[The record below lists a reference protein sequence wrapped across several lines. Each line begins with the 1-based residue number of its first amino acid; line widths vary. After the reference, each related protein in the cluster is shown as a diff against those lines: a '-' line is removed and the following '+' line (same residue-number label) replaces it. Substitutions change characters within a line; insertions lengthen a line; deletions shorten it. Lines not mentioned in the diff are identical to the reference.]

1 MHHATPHHGTSWT
14 PRRFPSAL
22 AWLLLALVLATIPG
36 LAHALESKPLP
47 YEAGLGSL
55 YTSLTGPVPF
65 IISLVGIV
73 ACGAMLI
80 FGGEIS
86 GFLRTMVFLVLVI
99 SVIVQATAI
108 VAMFGGNWEGQ
119 APGTITTQVTAAA
132 SIHGIA

>member
-1 MHHATPHHGTSWT
+1 MSKKKIPAVMRIGRLAIHHAIVLILMLIPAI
-14 PRRFPSAL
+14 AL
-22 AWLLLALVLATIPG
+22 AEGDAKV
-36 LAHALESKPLP
+36 LP
-47 YEAGLGSL
+47 YEDGLRTM

-99 SVIVQATAI
+99 SIIVQATSVI
-108 VAMFGGNWEGQ
+108 SVFGGKWTGQ
-119 APGTITTQVTAAA
+119 AAPTGQLPVPSNTTDYA
-132 SIHGIA
+132 

>member
-1 MHHATPHHGTSWT
+1 MNHSTS
-14 PRRFPSAL
+14 RHRPSLSLSPSPIVPAL
-22 AWLLLALVLATIPG
+22 FLLLLAALPE
-36 LAHALESKPLP
+36 LAHAVGAQPLP
-47 YEAGLGSL
+47 YEKGLGSL

-99 SVIVQATAI
+99 SVIVQATA
-108 VAMFGGNWEGQ
+108 VVSMFGGNWNGK
-119 APGTITTQVTAAA
+119 AAGVVQRPVLSA
-132 SIHGIA
+132 TYAHGSA